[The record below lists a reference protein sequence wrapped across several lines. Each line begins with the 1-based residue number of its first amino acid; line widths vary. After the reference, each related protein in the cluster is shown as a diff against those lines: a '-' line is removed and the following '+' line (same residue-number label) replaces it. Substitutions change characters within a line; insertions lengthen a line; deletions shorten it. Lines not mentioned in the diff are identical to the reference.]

1 MALRSTDKRSVNTR
15 QDDMAVLHQVHQW
28 LGPERRERLLQ
39 LLASPT
45 IQWRRADQLGR
56 TTSGRAWQ
64 LATRRMHDEPEVRQL
79 SRVMAS
85 LTYNEVVRTGCVRLP
100 EPALLTPQVFPV
112 RMEGNPHD
120 PPAQS
125 PHRDRSGDR
134 VPTVTAL
141 YYLQVDDATG
151 GELVLHDD
159 ARGLSDVMA
168 PMTDQLIVIPGSQT
182 HAVRPLTDGYRVTIV
197 TNFYTH
203 EAIDY

>member
-1 MALRSTDKRSVNTR
+1 
-15 QDDMAVLHQVHQW
+15 MAVLHQVHQW

-39 LLASPT
+39 LLASST
-45 IQWRRADQLGR
+45 IQWSRADRLGR
-56 TTSGRAWQ
+56 TTAGRVWQ
-64 LATRRMHDEPEVRQL
+64 LATRQMHDEPEMPQL
-79 SRVMAS
+79 SRIMAS
-85 LTYNEVVRTGCVRLP
+85 WTYDEIVRTGCVRLP

-120 PPAQS
+120 SPAQS

-134 VPTVTAL
+134 VPAVTTL

-159 ARGLSDVMA
+159 AGGVSILVA
-168 PMTDQLIVIPGSQT
+168 PTTDQLVVIPGSQT

-197 TNFYTH
+197 TNFYT
-203 EAIDY
+203 A